1 MGEQYDTTNS
11 KWLEVV
17 DVPEAD
23 DSTFTYDG
31 REQTY
36 QIAESDYYTVSDNA
50 AQTNAGEYTVT
61 VSLNDKDN
69 TIWSDGTTN
78 DKEYSFVIGKATP
91 KVTVT
96 ADPASAIAGTTVTV
110 TAEAKDPNND
120 TLIDIP
126 VISFTY
132 RIGNGL
138 ISIFTDSFVIP
149 ENTASGTTI
158 TITASTPELENYNEG
173 TGTATVVVTDCTH
186 PNIQNTE
193 WLTDEQN
200 HWHECPDCGAE
211 VDKAA
216 HSEDSGTVTTQ
227 PTETSEG
234 ERTFKCTECS
244 YLMRTEAIAKLDHIH
259 VLSEDYYSDVA
270 GHWHTCSGCSEKVD
284 FESHTEDSGT
294 VTTEPTE
301 TAEGVKTFKC
311 TKCGWVIRME
321 AIAKL
326 DHTHVLSEDYS
337 SDVAGHW
344 HTCSGCSEKVNFESH
359 TEDSGTVTTEP
370 TETTE
375 GVKSYK
381 CVTCGYVMRTET
393 IPALTPEHTHSFGT
407 EWKTDITSHW
417 HECECGEKSDVSKH
431 ISDGGKITVQPGVYT
446 TGVRTYSCTVCGY
459 VIGTETIPAT
469 GLTNNHW
476 YPIYPT
482 FPTTSTNPGY
492 TVSPSVFTEK
502 LSLTTETDGD
512 TVTLNWNKV
521 DKADKYYV
529 YQYKNGK
536 YVNVKTAANN
546 SVSLNGLKNGESY
559 KFLIRYVVDGKL
571 SPTTYSGKLAF
582 KVCFKPL
589 PKATAEKN
597 SIKLSWKSVTGAE
610 KYAVYKYADGKA
622 VKLAEV
628 KGTSVK
634 INKLLPD
641 TEYSYIVS
649 AYVDGK
655 WTPMYKSDV
664 VTVRTKAE

>member
-259 VLSEDYYSDVA
+259 VLSEDYY
-270 GHWHTCSGCSEKVD
+270 
-284 FESHTEDSGT
+284 
-294 VTTEPTE
+294 
-301 TAEGVKTFKC
+301 
-311 TKCGWVIRME
+311 
-321 AIAKL
+321 
-326 DHTHVLSEDYS
+326 